1 MPDRLDRSFSHEMG
15 RRDVLRYAGMGAGMT
30 AVLAACKKASDTS
43 SAVAGA
49 SHPPMEQEPGTLQVF
64 DWSGYGNGDY
74 YPDKERANLWEQYAK
89 ETGDIP
95 KFILFENDDAG
106 FAKVAQGTHY
116 DIVHPCA
123 YRFQDYVD
131 LGAMQ
136 PWDTSQ
142 IPNFASLNPVLQA
155 AGQVDGKQYEI
166 ELDWGYSAPLIR
178 ADMIDPNLDSYDYL
192 FTDQAQGKISW
203 FDTPW
208 ILQMAAIAQGME
220 PNHSFDMTSTE
231 LEDITNY
238 TIDVGK
244 RNLYNIWVN
253 YQDMWDDVQSG
264 NVWTTYAWP
273 DAYVALKDKVD
284 VKYVR
289 PSTGTLAWVEG
300 LVLRANTPNYH
311 HAHAFADA
319 WAASTVGEKLISTWG
334 YGHSNLDVNLDK
346 IDPDVVEVFGLADPE
361 ASLSEPL
368 SYLDRFQPQ
377 RNAYNRAWNEVKAS
391 LG

>member
-1 MPDRLDRSFSHEMG
+1 MGQLDAVLG
-15 RRDVLRYAGMGAGMT
+15 NPATRRTFLKGVGALGAGG
-30 AVLAACKKASDTS
+30 VLAACRKSVDSGAAGGGTS
-43 SAVAGA
+43 GSLV
-49 SHPPMEQEPGTLQVF
+49 PIEQEPGVLKAYEWAGYDTKWLFADYLQAGYQDPKFSFFVNTEGALAKTAAGY
-64 DWSGYGNGDY
+64 DWDVTHPESGY
-74 YPDKERANLWEQYAK
+74 
-89 ETGDIP
+89 I
-95 KFILFENDDAG
+95 
-106 FAKVAQGTHY
+106 
-116 DIVHPCA
+116 
-123 YRFQDYVD
+123 QDYAD
-131 LGAMQ
+131 MGAIQ
-136 PWDTSQ
+136 PWDTSL
-142 IPNFASLNPVLQA
+142 IPNFARLNPVIEA
-155 AGQVDGKQYEI
+155 SGQIDGKQYEI
-166 ELDWGYSAPLIR
+166 GLDWGYSAPLIR
-178 ADMIDPNLDSYDYL
+178 SDMIDPNLDSYSYL
-192 FTDQAQGKISW
+192 FTDQAQGHISW

-208 ILQMAAIAQGME
+208 ILQMAAISQGMD
-220 PNHSFDMTSTE
+220 PGHSFDMTPSE
-231 LEDITNY
+231 LEDAKNFC
-238 TIDVGK
+238 IDQYG
-244 RNLYNIWVN
+244 RNVYNIWVN

-319 WAASTVGEKLISTWG
+319 WAAPTVGEKLISTWG

-346 IDPDVVEVFGLADPE
+346 IDPDVVEVFGLSDPE

-377 RNAYNRAWNEVKAS
+377 RNNYNRAWNEVKAS